1 MASEM
6 KNGQSGITIT
16 SVKGEKIVLTST
28 NTKIKFDT
36 LDAEKVRDKS
46 KAVIATVIITGKI
59 KGTDISELKKVFNWS
74 KSFKSDEVYRKLV
87 IEDTIAGTDEITRS
101 YEFSE
106 MFILNYEEYLD
117 ANDANS
123 EYTLTLRQRE
133 GHLEDIKTY

>member
-1 MASEM
+1 MASE
-6 KNGQSGITIT
+6 KKSDKSVITIT
-16 SVKGEKIVLTST
+16 SVKGEKIVLSST

-36 LDAEKVRDKS
+36 LDYEKVRDKS

-74 KSFKSDEVYRKLV
+74 KSFKSDEVYRKLAV
-87 IEDTIAGTDEITRS
+87 EYTKGTDEIRRS

-133 GHLEDIKTY
+133 DHLEDIKTY

>member
-36 LDAEKVRDKS
+36 LDDEKVLNKS
-46 KAVIATVIITGKI
+46 KSVSAMVIITGQI
-59 KGTDISELKKVFNWS
+59 NETTDIGELEKVFNWS

-87 IEDTIAGTDEITRS
+87 IEDTAGTDEIGRS

-106 MFILNYEEYLD
+106 MFVLNYEEYLD
-117 ANDANS
+117 ENDVNS
-123 EYTLTLRQRE
+123 EYTLILRQKE
-133 GHLEDIKTY
+133 KCLDDIKTY

>member
-36 LDAEKVRDKS
+36 LDDEKVLNKS
-46 KAVIATVIITGKI
+46 KSVSATVIITGKI
-59 KGTDISELKKVFNWS
+59 KDTDTSELKKVFNWS

-87 IEDTIAGTDEITRS
+87 IEDTAGTDEIGRS

-106 MFILNYEEYLD
+106 MFVLNYEEYLD
-117 ANDANS
+117 ENDVNS

-133 GHLEDIKTY
+133 DHLEDIKTY

>member
-1 MASEM
+1 MASE
-6 KNGQSGITIT
+6 KKSDKSVITIT

-74 KSFKSDEVYRKLV
+74 KSFKSDEVYRKLA
-87 IEDTIAGTDEITRS
+87 IEDTIGTDEITRS

-123 EYTLTLRQRE
+123 EYTLILRQRE
-133 GHLEDIKTY
+133 DHLEDIKTY

>member
-36 LDAEKVRDKS
+36 LDDENVRDKS

-87 IEDTIAGTDEITRS
+87 VEDTKGTDEIRRS

-106 MFILNYEEYLD
+106 MFVLNYEEYLD
-117 ANDANS
+117 ENDVNS
-123 EYTLTLRQRE
+123 EYTLTLRQKE
-133 GHLEDIKTY
+133 DHLDDIKTY

>member
-36 LDAEKVRDKS
+36 LDDEKVLNKS
-46 KAVIATVIITGKI
+46 KSVSATVIITGKI
-59 KGTDISELKKVFNWS
+59 KDTDTSELKKVFNWS

-87 IEDTIAGTDEITRS
+87 IEDTAGTDEIGRS
-101 YEFSE
+101 YEFCE
-106 MFILNYEEYLD
+106 MFVLNYEEYLD
-117 ANDANS
+117 NDDVNS
-123 EYTLTLRQRE
+123 KYTLILRQKE
-133 GHLEDIKTY
+133 CHFDDIKTY

>member
-36 LDAEKVRDKS
+36 LDDEKVLNKS
-46 KAVIATVIITGKI
+46 KSVSATVIITGKI
-59 KGTDISELKKVFNWS
+59 KDTDTSELKKVFNWS

-87 IEDTIAGTDEITRS
+87 IEDTAGTDEIGRS

-106 MFILNYEEYLD
+106 MFVLNYEEYLD
-117 ANDANS
+117 ENDVNS
-123 EYTLTLRQRE
+123 EYTLILRQKE
-133 GHLEDIKTY
+133 DHLDDIKTY

>member
-6 KNGQSGITIT
+6 KNGQTGITIT

-36 LDAEKVRDKS
+36 LDDEKVLNKS
-46 KAVIATVIITGKI
+46 KSVSATVIITGKI
-59 KGTDISELKKVFNWS
+59 KDTDTSELKKVFNWS

-87 IEDTIAGTDEITRS
+87 IEDTAGTDEIGRS

-106 MFILNYEEYLD
+106 MFVLNYEEYLD
-117 ANDANS
+117 NDDVNS
-123 EYTLTLRQRE
+123 KYTLILRQKE
-133 GHLEDIKTY
+133 CHFDDIKTY

>member
-36 LDAEKVRDKS
+36 LDYEKVRDKS

-87 IEDTIAGTDEITRS
+87 VEYTKGTDEIRRS

-106 MFILNYEEYLD
+106 MFVLNYEEYLTEAGTD
-117 ANDANS
+117 S
-123 EYTLTLRQRE
+123 QYTLILRQKE
-133 GHLEDIKTY
+133 DHLDDIKTY

>member
-1 MASEM
+1 MASE
-6 KNGQSGITIT
+6 KKSDKSVITIT

-36 LDAEKVRDKS
+36 LDDEKVLNKS

-87 IEDTIAGTDEITRS
+87 IEDTAGTDEIGRS

-106 MFILNYEEYLD
+106 MFVLNYEEYLD
-117 ANDANS
+117 NDDVNS
-123 EYTLTLRQRE
+123 KYTLILRQKE
-133 GHLEDIKTY
+133 CHFDDIKTY

>member
-1 MASEM
+1 MASE
-6 KNGQSGITIT
+6 KKSDKSVITIT

-74 KSFKSDEVYRKLV
+74 KSFKSDEVYRKLA
-87 IEDTIAGTDEITRS
+87 IEDTIGTDEITRS

-133 GHLEDIKTY
+133 DHLEDIKTY

>member
-1 MASEM
+1 MASE
-6 KNGQSGITIT
+6 KKSDKSVITIT
-16 SVKGEKIVLTST
+16 SVKGEKIVLSST

-36 LDAEKVRDKS
+36 LDYEKVRDKS

-74 KSFKSDEVYRKLV
+74 KSFKSDEVYRKLA
-87 IEDTIAGTDEITRS
+87 IEDTIGTDEITRS

-123 EYTLTLRQRE
+123 EYTLILRQRE
-133 GHLEDIKTY
+133 DHLEDIKTY

>member
-36 LDAEKVRDKS
+36 LDDEKVLNKS
-46 KAVIATVIITGKI
+46 KSVTATVIITGKI
-59 KGTDISELKKVFNWS
+59 KDTDTSELKKVFNWS

-87 IEDTIAGTDEITRS
+87 IEDTAGTDEIGRS

-106 MFILNYEEYLD
+106 MFVLNYEEYLD
-117 ANDANS
+117 NDDVNS
-123 EYTLTLRQRE
+123 KYTLILRQKE
-133 GHLEDIKTY
+133 CHFDDIKTY

>member
-1 MASEM
+1 MASE
-6 KNGQSGITIT
+6 KKSDKSVITIT
-16 SVKGEKIVLTST
+16 SVKGEKIVLSST

-87 IEDTIAGTDEITRS
+87 IEDTAGTDEIGRS

-106 MFILNYEEYLD
+106 MFVLNYEEYLD
-117 ANDANS
+117 NDDVNS
-123 EYTLTLRQRE
+123 KYTLILRQKE
-133 GHLEDIKTY
+133 CHFDDIKTY

>member
-36 LDAEKVRDKS
+36 LDDEKVLNKS
-46 KAVIATVIITGKI
+46 KSVSATVIITGKI
-59 KGTDISELKKVFNWS
+59 KDTDTSELKKVFNWS
-74 KSFKSDEVYRKLV
+74 KSFKSDEVYRKLG
-87 IEDTIAGTDEITRS
+87 IEDTAGTDEIGRS

-106 MFILNYEEYLD
+106 MFVLNYEEYLD
-117 ANDANS
+117 NDDVNS
-123 EYTLTLRQRE
+123 KYTLILRQKE
-133 GHLEDIKTY
+133 CHFDDIKTY

>member
-36 LDAEKVRDKS
+36 LDYEKVRDKS

-87 IEDTIAGTDEITRS
+87 IEDTAGTDEIGRS

-106 MFILNYEEYLD
+106 MFVLNYEEYLD
-117 ANDANS
+117 NDDVNS
-123 EYTLTLRQRE
+123 KYTLILRQKE
-133 GHLEDIKTY
+133 CHFDDIKTY

>member
-16 SVKGEKIVLTST
+16 SVKGEKIVFTST

-36 LDAEKVRDKS
+36 LDYEKVRDKS

-59 KGTDISELKKVFNWS
+59 KGTAISELKKVFNWS

-87 IEDTIAGTDEITRS
+87 IEDTAGTDEIGRS

-106 MFILNYEEYLD
+106 MFVLNYEEYLD
-117 ANDANS
+117 NDDVNS
-123 EYTLTLRQRE
+123 KYTLILRQKE
-133 GHLEDIKTY
+133 CHFDDIKTY

>member
-36 LDAEKVRDKS
+36 LDDEKVLNKS
-46 KAVIATVIITGKI
+46 KSVSATVIITGKI
-59 KGTDISELKKVFNWS
+59 KDTDTSELKKVFNWS

-87 IEDTIAGTDEITRS
+87 IEDTAGTDEIGRS

-106 MFILNYEEYLD
+106 MFVLNYEEYLD

-123 EYTLTLRQRE
+123 EYTLILRQKE
-133 GHLEDIKTY
+133 CHFDDIKTY

>member
-36 LDAEKVRDKS
+36 LDYEKVRDKS
-46 KAVIATVIITGKI
+46 KAVIAAVIITGKI

-87 IEDTIAGTDEITRS
+87 IEDTAGTDEIGRS

-106 MFILNYEEYLD
+106 MFVLNYEEYLD
-117 ANDANS
+117 NDDVNS
-123 EYTLTLRQRE
+123 KYTLILRQKE
-133 GHLEDIKTY
+133 CHFDDIKTY

>member
-36 LDAEKVRDKS
+36 LDYEKVRDKS

-74 KSFKSDEVYRKLV
+74 KSFKSDEVYRKLA
-87 IEDTIAGTDEITRS
+87 IEDTIGTDEITRS

-123 EYTLTLRQRE
+123 EYTLILRQRE
-133 GHLEDIKTY
+133 DHLEDIKTY

>member
-16 SVKGEKIVLTST
+16 SVKGERIILTST

>member
-36 LDAEKVRDKS
+36 LDDEKVLNKS
-46 KAVIATVIITGKI
+46 KSVSATVIITGKI
-59 KGTDISELKKVFNWS
+59 KDTDTSVLKKVFNWS
-74 KSFKSDEVYRKLV
+74 KSIKSDDVYRKLV
-87 IEDTIAGTDEITRS
+87 FEDTAGTDEIGRS

-106 MFILNYEEYLD
+106 MFVLNYEEYLD
-117 ANDANS
+117 ENDVNS
-123 EYTLTLRQRE
+123 EYTLTLRQKE
-133 GHLEDIKTY
+133 DHLDDIKTY

>member
-1 MASEM
+1 MASD
-6 KNGQSGITIT
+6 KSVITIT

-36 LDAEKVRDKS
+36 LDYEKVRDKS

-87 IEDTIAGTDEITRS
+87 IEDTAGTDEIGRS

-106 MFILNYEEYLD
+106 MFVLNYEEYLD
-117 ANDANS
+117 NDDVNS
-123 EYTLTLRQRE
+123 KYTLILRQKE
-133 GHLEDIKTY
+133 CHFDDIKTY

>member
-36 LDAEKVRDKS
+36 LDDEKVLNKS
-46 KAVIATVIITGKI
+46 KSVSATVIITGKI
-59 KGTDISELKKVFNWS
+59 KDTDTSELKKVFNWS

-87 IEDTIAGTDEITRS
+87 IEDTAGTDEIGRS

-106 MFILNYEEYLD
+106 MFVLNYEEYLTEAGTD
-117 ANDANS
+117 S
-123 EYTLTLRQRE
+123 QYTLILRQKE
-133 GHLEDIKTY
+133 CHFDDIKTY

>member
-36 LDAEKVRDKS
+36 LDYEKVRDKS

-87 IEDTIAGTDEITRS
+87 VEDTKGTDEITRS

-123 EYTLTLRQRE
+123 EYTLTLRQKE
-133 GHLEDIKTY
+133 CHFDDIKTY

>member
-36 LDAEKVRDKS
+36 LDDEKVLNKS
-46 KAVIATVIITGKI
+46 KSVSATVIITGKI

-87 IEDTIAGTDEITRS
+87 IEDTAGTDEIGRS

-106 MFILNYEEYLD
+106 MFVLNYEEYLD
-117 ANDANS
+117 NDDVNS
-123 EYTLTLRQRE
+123 KYTLILRQKE
-133 GHLEDIKTY
+133 CHFDDIKTY

>member
-16 SVKGEKIVLTST
+16 SVKGERIILTST

-133 GHLEDIKTY
+133 DHLDDIKTY

>member
-1 MASEM
+1 MASE
-6 KNGQSGITIT
+6 KKSDKSVITIT
-16 SVKGEKIVLTST
+16 SVKGEKIVLSST

-59 KGTDISELKKVFNWS
+59 KDTDISELKKVFNWS
-74 KSFKSDEVYRKLV
+74 KSFKSDEVYRKLA
-87 IEDTIAGTDEITRS
+87 IEDTIGTDEITRS

-133 GHLEDIKTY
+133 DHLEDIKTY

>member
-36 LDAEKVRDKS
+36 LDDEKVLNKS
-46 KAVIATVIITGKI
+46 KSVSVTVIITGKI
-59 KGTDISELKKVFNWS
+59 KDTDTSELKKVFNWS

-87 IEDTIAGTDEITRS
+87 IEDTAGTDEIGRS

-106 MFILNYEEYLD
+106 MFVLNYEEYLD
-117 ANDANS
+117 NDDVNS
-123 EYTLTLRQRE
+123 KYTLILRQKE
-133 GHLEDIKTY
+133 CHFDDIKTY

>member
-36 LDAEKVRDKS
+36 LDDEKVRNKS
-46 KAVIATVIITGKI
+46 NSVSATVIITGKI
-59 KGTDISELKKVFNWS
+59 KDTDTSELKKVFNWS

-87 IEDTIAGTDEITRS
+87 IEDTAGTDEIGRS

-106 MFILNYEEYLD
+106 MFVLNYEEYLD
-117 ANDANS
+117 NDDVNS
-123 EYTLTLRQRE
+123 KYTLILRQKE
-133 GHLEDIKTY
+133 CHFDDIKTY

>member
-36 LDAEKVRDKS
+36 LDYEKVRDKS

-87 IEDTIAGTDEITRS
+87 VEDTKGTDEIRRS

-106 MFILNYEEYLD
+106 MFVLNYEEYLD
-117 ANDANS
+117 NDDVNS
-123 EYTLTLRQRE
+123 KYTLILRQKE
-133 GHLEDIKTY
+133 CHFDDIKTY

>member
-36 LDAEKVRDKS
+36 LDDEKVLNKS
-46 KAVIATVIITGKI
+46 KSVSATVIITGKI
-59 KGTDISELKKVFNWS
+59 KDTDTSELKKVFNWS
-74 KSFKSDEVYRKLV
+74 KSFKSDEVYRKLAV
-87 IEDTIAGTDEITRS
+87 EYTKGTDEIRRS

-106 MFILNYEEYLD
+106 MFVLNYEEYLD
-117 ANDANS
+117 NDDVNS
-123 EYTLTLRQRE
+123 KYTLILRQKE
-133 GHLEDIKTY
+133 CHFDDIKTY

>member
-36 LDAEKVRDKS
+36 LDDEKVLNKS
-46 KAVIATVIITGKI
+46 KSVSATVIITGKI
-59 KGTDISELKKVFNWS
+59 KDTDTSELKKVFNWS

-87 IEDTIAGTDEITRS
+87 IEDTAGTDEIGRS

-106 MFILNYEEYLD
+106 MFVLNYEEYLD
-117 ANDANS
+117 NDDVNS
-123 EYTLTLRQRE
+123 KYTLILRQKE
-133 GHLEDIKTY
+133 CHFDDIKTY

>member
-36 LDAEKVRDKS
+36 LDYEKVRAKS

-87 IEDTIAGTDEITRS
+87 IEDTAGTDEIGRS

-106 MFILNYEEYLD
+106 MFVLNYEEYLD
-117 ANDANS
+117 NDDVNS
-123 EYTLTLRQRE
+123 KYTLILRQKE
-133 GHLEDIKTY
+133 CHFDDIKTY